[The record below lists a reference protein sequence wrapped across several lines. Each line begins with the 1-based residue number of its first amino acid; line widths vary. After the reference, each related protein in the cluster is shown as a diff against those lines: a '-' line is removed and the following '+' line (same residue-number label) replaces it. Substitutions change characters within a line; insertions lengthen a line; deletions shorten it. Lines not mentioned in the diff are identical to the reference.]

1 MGEVTIDFVSE
12 FQLTDSIKAE
22 LKELLSACFPET
34 DYTDRTYFK
43 QLPHHR
49 LILRVDKQ
57 IAGQVGIDYRAMSLN
72 NTLVTVFGVIDLA
85 IHPTHQGKGF
95 GTKLMLEFERMATN
109 HSNNVDFLFLVTE
122 TPPFYERLGYKTATL
137 KVTWLKIN
145 QGKNYGL
152 GNEQVDDCCLMF
164 KSVGNKHWE
173 DGELDM
179 LGYWY

>member
-1 MGEVTIDFVSE
+1 MPTVTIDLISE
-12 FQLTDSIKAE
+12 FQLSDSIKAE
-22 LKELLSACFPET
+22 LKELLSACFPEV
-34 DYTDRTYFK
+34 DYNGRTYFK

-49 LILRVDKQ
+49 LILSVDKQ
-57 IAGQVGIDYRAMSLN
+57 IVGQVGIDYRAMSLN

-85 IHPTHQGKGF
+85 VHPTHQGKGL
-95 GTKLMLEFERMATN
+95 GTKLMLEFEQMATT

-122 TPPFYERLGYKTATL
+122 TPAFYERLGYKATTQ

-145 QGKNYGL
+145 EGKNYGL